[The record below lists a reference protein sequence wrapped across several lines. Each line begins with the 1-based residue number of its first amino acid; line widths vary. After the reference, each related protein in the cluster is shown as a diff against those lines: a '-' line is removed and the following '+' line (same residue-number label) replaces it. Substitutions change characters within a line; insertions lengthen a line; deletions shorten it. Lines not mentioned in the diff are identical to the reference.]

1 MMSTGDLKG
10 CLRKLDAQLRA
21 LKYPR
26 EVDYN
31 GTELAQEWQQ
41 AGVSASARTVRR
53 RLLEDGL
60 VSRRATK
67 KPLLSRKNTRDRLI
81 FCKSLAK
88 GDPSAFLPIVSYAFI
103 SYSPHLAEHLVG
115 FGVELTGKNDLR
127 FIECIYKVLR
137 DLFHYKPVLTKQQ
150 FLQFGYAERK
160 TCILCDVI
168 ALALQKHK
176 ELSKGNK
183 PKPRARFQASSSD
196 SKSEALPFQAETMN
210 PMATTYQSDTNTHK
224 LTGLRPPFQDLVVEG
239 RLAELEAQLLQ
250 VQTGLGRLSAL
261 EQRLELLEKASAG
274 RITIDKHQWENLES
288 RVLLLET
295 RLTLATA
302 QESSLING
310 GWSHHMADNATEV
323 TESRPS
329 PPESL
334 LHNSGCERPQSSTP
348 SASYPISPCV
358 TTAPPEDERHFQPFK
373 KYRSL
378 NVNSVFKKKIIF
390 VIDLWILV
398 CE

>member
-10 CLRKLDAQLRA
+10 CLRKLDSQLRA

-31 GTELAQEWQQ
+31 G
-41 AGVSASARTVRR
+41 
-53 RLLEDGL
+53 
-60 VSRRATK
+60 
-67 KPLLSRKNTRDRLI
+67 
-81 FCKSLAK
+81 LAK

-103 SYSPHLAEHLVG
+103 SYSPHLAEHLVR

-168 ALALQKHK
+168 AFALQKHK

-183 PKPRARFQASSSD
+183 PKPRPHFQALCSD

-210 PMATTYQSDTNTHK
+210 PMATKLSLSRPLVERHIGGDSWLSSRRTSDIEESEEEEEEE
-224 LTGLRPPFQDLVVEG
+224 GLGLEEVQNQAPTVPQTDLVVEG
-239 RLAELEAQLLQ
+239 RLAVLEAQLLQ
-250 VQTGLGRLSAL
+250 VQTRLGGLSAL

-295 RLTLATA
+295 KLTLSTATA
-302 QESSLING
+302 QESSSLING
-310 GWSHHMADNATEV
+310 GWSHHVADNATEV

-329 PPESL
+329 LPESL
-334 LHNSGCERPQSSTP
+334 LHNSGCERPQSSTT
-348 SASYPISPCV
+348 SASYPITPCV
-358 TTAPPEDERHFQPFK
+358 TTAPPEENMKERLERIANMMK
-373 KYRSL
+373 DTSSLLRSIEP
-378 NVNSVFKKKIIF
+378 SM
-390 VIDLWILV
+390 
-398 CE
+398 